1 MNTPKFY
8 IITFFVFFIYIKMIS
23 AQEKSAAPLENFYNQ
38 SLHYTNRG
46 IEFLCAREQGGLE
59 SLAGLSANDLGC
71 MQAKCHVKTCDECHE
86 QLIDGKSSYSLE
98 PARAQE
104 VCSKCH
110 PVAADDP
117 DVHFQA
123 GMKCMD
129 CHTTREIHGD
139 GMAHNT
145 YMESGFFDTSCEKC
159 HTALSQITSHTVHQN
174 KVSCEACHTREFITC
189 INCHV
194 DTRIKENKDVQ
205 IELKDLIFLINHNG
219 QVTTANFMTHVYQ
232 KKTMITIAPYF
243 SHSIKKA
250 GRNCPECHSTSI
262 VNDIRKNRFTPFKW
276 ENDQVRQITG
286 VIPVLEGMKW
296 DLIYLDYQQGQWSL
310 ISTPSEPLLNYS
322 GYCTPLSGQ
331 QFEKLARA
339 QSMR

>member
-1 MNTPKFY
+1 
-8 IITFFVFFIYIKMIS
+8 
-23 AQEKSAAPLENFYNQ
+23 
-38 SLHYTNRG
+38 
-46 IEFLCAREQGGLE
+46 
-59 SLAGLSANDLGC
+59 
-71 MQAKCHVKTCDECHE
+71 
-86 QLIDGKSSYSLE
+86 
-98 PARAQE
+98 
-104 VCSKCH
+104 
-110 PVAADDP
+110 
-117 DVHFQA
+117 
-123 GMKCMD
+123 
-129 CHTTREIHGD
+129 
-139 GMAHNT
+139 
-145 YMESGFFDTSCEKC
+145 
-159 HTALSQITSHTVHQN
+159 
-174 KVSCEACHTREFITC
+174 
-189 INCHV
+189 V